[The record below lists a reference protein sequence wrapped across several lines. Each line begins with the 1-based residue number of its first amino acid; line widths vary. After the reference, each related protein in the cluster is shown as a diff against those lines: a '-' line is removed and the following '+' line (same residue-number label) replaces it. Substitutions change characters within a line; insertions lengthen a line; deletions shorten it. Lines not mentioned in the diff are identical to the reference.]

1 MSVLYYLVW
10 LVAFVAGVVL
20 SFAAPESA
28 LSVGVKFIFVGVWGA
43 VLGFIFFIVAKR
55 AVQDSEAGEAEAP
68 DSRPVTELVPVVPSD
83 VAEGAEQGDVP
94 AEGTVP
100 EAQSEETALP
110 EATPTLESAREIFPL
125 SDWDDFCKEILR
137 NRPFS
142 EVVGALEKVLP

>member
-55 AVQDSEAGEAEAP
+55 AVQDSEAGE
-68 DSRPVTELVPVVPSD
+68 T
-83 VAEGAEQGDVP
+83 
-94 AEGTVP
+94 
-100 EAQSEETALP
+100 
-110 EATPTLESAREIFPL
+110 
-125 SDWDDFCKEILR
+125 
-137 NRPFS
+137 
-142 EVVGALEKVLP
+142 